1 MKLPRKQ
8 AVLKPAQRAELHH
21 TLQRVF
27 GLEQLRAGQEAVIA
41 NVMARRPTLAIM
53 PTGAGKSLCYQLP
66 ALALPGRTV
75 IVSPLIS
82 LMKDQVDKL
91 AQAGVHAVAV
101 NSSLSASDLAA
112 ALATVQD
119 NEADF
124 VFTTPER
131 LADPEFIE
139 LLRTHPV
146 DLLVIDEA
154 HCISQWGH
162 DFRPAFLEVGA
173 GHRALGS
180 PPVLA
185 LTATANE
192 RVVEDIGK
200 QLGVDLEVIT
210 TSVYRENL
218 HFRVHPT
225 TSDDER
231 LARAIEHV
239 KNAEGSGIVYT
250 ATVKAAEQL
259 HEALLARNECS
270 ALYHG
275 RLPSRRR
282 REQQDAFMQ
291 GRCRVMVATNA
302 FGLGIDKSDIRFV
315 LHFQLPPGLDAY
327 YQEAGRAG
335 RDGSKADCTLLFFH
349 QDRRLRQFL
358 QAGRYPTADDVRA
371 VIGALREA
379 DRLKTPLNTKQLADA
394 LPVALTKVQ
403 VALQLLKDGGVVRQ
417 NRRRELQLSVAS
429 VDDDAVR
436 KWADEYRGRDER
448 DRAALERMVF
458 YAQTGFCRWKVLLE
472 HFGEGEGFDRCGR
485 CDNCVHPPLRR
496 LTPPKHRAA
505 TVRTVPRSRSPYRPG
520 DYAHVQRYGLGRVVA
535 ATATSVTLEFPD
547 GSRRDFVPEYVRRAG
562 K

>member
-1 MKLPRKQ
+1 MR
-8 AVLKPAQRAELHH
+8 AARHAATLKPAQRAELHR
-21 TLQRVF
+21 TLRRVF
-27 GLEQLRAGQEAVIA
+27 GLKRLRAGQEAVIA
-41 NVMARRPTLAIM
+41 NVLARRPTLAIL

-101 NSSLSASDLAA
+101 NSALSASDLAD
-112 ALATVQD
+112 ALRTVKE
-119 NEADF
+119 NESDF

-131 LADPEFIE
+131 LADPEFLE
-139 LLRTHPV
+139 LLKGHAV
-146 DLLVIDEA
+146 DLLVVDEA

-173 GHRALGS
+173 AHRALGS

-192 RVVEDIGK
+192 RVVEDIGR
-200 QLGVDLEVIT
+200 QLGVDLDVIS

-218 HFRVHPT
+218 HFRVRPT
-225 TSDDER
+225 TSEDER
-231 LARAIEHV
+231 MARAVEHIRRTP
-239 KNAEGSGIVYT
+239 GSGIVYT

-259 HEALLARNECS
+259 HAQLQAVGESS

-275 RLPSRRR
+275 RLPSARRHD
-282 REQQDAFMQ
+282 EQDAFME
-291 GRCRVMVATNA
+291 GSCRVMVATNA

-335 RDGSKADCTLLFFH
+335 RDGEPADCTLIFFH

-358 QAGRYPTADDVRA
+358 QAGRYPTVDDVLA
-371 VIGALREA
+371 VLAALRDS
-379 DRLKTPLNTKQLADA
+379 DRLHSPMTARQLANSV
-394 LPVALTKVQ
+394 PVPLTKVQ
-403 VALQLLKDGGVVRQ
+403 VALQLLKEGGVVRQ
-417 NRRRELQLSVAS
+417 NRRRELQLCAGG
-429 VDDDAVR
+429 VDDDTVR
-436 KWADEYRGRDER
+436 TWADEYRDRDER

-485 CDNCVHPPLRR
+485 CDNCISPPLRR
-496 LTPPKHRAA
+496 LTPPKRRL
-505 TVRTVPRSRSPYRPG
+505 TTRPPPPRTPYRPG
-520 DYAHVQRYGLGRVVA
+520 DYAQVQRYGLGRVIA
-535 ATATSVTLEFPD
+535 ANAGSVTLEFPD
-547 GSRRDFVPEYVRRAG
+547 GTRRDFVPRFVRRAG

>member
-1 MKLPRKQ
+1 VNAARKK
-8 AVLKPAQRAELHH
+8 AVLQPAQRAALHR
-21 TLQRVF
+21 TLRRVF

-41 NVMARRPTLAIM
+41 NVLARRPTLAIM

-66 ALALPGRTV
+66 SLALPGRTV

-91 AQAGVHAVAV
+91 VQAGVHAVAV
-101 NSSLSASDLAA
+101 NSSLSAGDLAGV
-112 ALATVQD
+112 LATVKD

-131 LADPEFIE
+131 LCDPDFVA
-139 LLRTHPV
+139 LLKTHPL

-173 GHRALGS
+173 AHRNLGA

-200 QLGVDLEVIT
+200 QLGVALEVIS

-218 HFRVHPT
+218 HLRVRPA
-225 TSDDER
+225 TSEDER
-231 LARAIEHV
+231 LARAIEFV
-239 KNAEGSGIVYT
+239 KGTAGSGIVYT
-250 ATVKAAEQL
+250 ATVKAAELLQ
-259 HEALLARNECS
+259 EALLAGGESS

-275 RLPSRRR
+275 RLPSARR
-282 REQQDAFMQ
+282 REEQDAFMD
-291 GRCRVMVATNA
+291 GTRRVMVATNA
-302 FGLGIDKSDIRFV
+302 FGLGIDKPDIRFV
-315 LHFQLPPGLDAY
+315 LHYQLPPNLDSY

-335 RDGSKADCTLLFFH
+335 RDGDSADCTLLFFH

-358 QAGRYPTADDVRA
+358 QAGRYPTAEDVLA
-371 VIGALREA
+371 VLGAVRES
-379 DRLKTPLNTKQLADA
+379 DRLNTPMSLKQLADS

-417 NRRRELQLSVAS
+417 NRRRELQLETGG
-429 VDDDAVR
+429 VDDDTVR
-436 KWADEYRGRDER
+436 KWAEEYRGREER

-472 HFGEGEGFDRCGR
+472 HFGEGEGFERCGV
-485 CDNCVHPPLRR
+485 CDNCISPPLRR
-496 LTPPKHRAA
+496 LAPVKRRKS
-505 TVRTVPRSRSPYRPG
+505 TVRLSRPRGPYRPG
-520 DYAHVQRYGLGRVVA
+520 DYAHVQRYGLGRVIA
-535 ATATSVTLEFPD
+535 ATPSSVTLEFPD
-547 GSRRDFVPEYVRRAG
+547 GSRRNFVPEFVKRAE

>member
-1 MKLPRKQ
+1 M
-8 AVLKPAQRAELHH
+8 
-21 TLQRVF
+21 F

-41 NVMARRPTLAIM
+41 NVLARRPTLAIM

-91 AQAGVHAVAV
+91 VQAGVHAVAV
-101 NSSLSASDLAA
+101 NSALSAAELAA
-112 ALATVQD
+112 ALETVHT

-131 LADPEFIE
+131 LTDPEFIE
-139 LLRTHPV
+139 LLTTHPI

-173 GHRALGS
+173 AHRLLGS

-192 RVVEDIGK
+192 RVVDDIAK
-200 QLGVDLEVIT
+200 QLGITLEVVS
-210 TSVYRENL
+210 TSVYRQNL
-218 HFRVHPT
+218 HFRVCPT
-225 TSDDER
+225 TNDDER
-231 LARAIEHV
+231 LKRAIEYV
-239 KNAEGSGIVYT
+239 QRASGPGIVYT
-250 ATVKAAEQL
+250 ATVKAAVEL
-259 HEALLARNECS
+259 HEALTVAGERC

-275 RLPSRRR
+275 RLPSLRRHD
-282 REQQDAFMQ
+282 EQDAFMC
-291 GRCRVMVATNA
+291 GDTRVMIATNA
-302 FGLGIDKSDIRFV
+302 FGLGIDKPDIRFV
-315 LHFQLPPGLDAY
+315 LHFQLPPSLDAY

-335 RDGSKADCTLLFFH
+335 RDGDKADCTLLFLH

-358 QAGRYPTADDVRA
+358 QAGRYPTAEDVLA
-371 VIGALREA
+371 VLGAVREA
-379 DRLKTPLNTKQLADA
+379 DRLKLPVNVKQLANS

-403 VALQLLKDGGVVRQ
+403 VALQLLKEGGVVRA
-417 NRRRELQLSVAS
+417 NRRRELQLGRSNA
-429 VDDDAVR
+429 DDATVR
-436 KWADEYRGRDER
+436 QWADEYRGRDER

-472 HFGEGEGFDRCGR
+472 HFGEGEGFERCGR
-485 CDNCVHPPLRR
+485 CDNCVSPPLRQ
-496 LTPPKHRAA
+496 LTPPKRRPNVVRSIRA
-505 TVRTVPRSRSPYRPG
+505 RPPYRPG
-520 DYAHVQRYGLGRVVA
+520 DMAHVQRYGVGRVVA
-535 ATATSVTLEFPD
+535 ATSSSVTLEFPD
-547 GSRRDFVPEYVRRAG
+547 GSTRHFVPQFVRPAD

>member
-1 MKLPRKQ
+1 VTPRQ
-8 AVLKPAQRAELHH
+8 HPAVLKPAQRAALHR
-21 TLQRVF
+21 TLRRVF
-27 GLEQLRAGQEAVIA
+27 GLERLRAGQEAVIA
-41 NVMARRPTLAIM
+41 NVLARRPTLAIL

-66 ALALPGRTV
+66 ALSLPGRTV
-75 IVSPLIS
+75 VVSPLIS

-91 AQAGVHAVAV
+91 AQSGVHAVAV
-101 NSSLSASDLAA
+101 NSALSAADLAD
-112 ALATVQD
+112 ALRNVKD

-131 LADPEFIE
+131 LADPEFVE
-139 LLRTHPV
+139 LLKGHPI
-146 DLLVIDEA
+146 DLLVVDEA

-173 GHRALGS
+173 AHRALGA

-192 RVVEDIGK
+192 RVVADIGR
-200 QLGVDLEVIT
+200 QLGVDLDVVT

-218 HFRVHPT
+218 HFRVRPT
-225 TSDDER
+225 TSDKER
-231 LARAIEHV
+231 LSHALEYVRRT
-239 KNAEGSGIVYT
+239 EGAGIVYT
-250 ATVKAAEQL
+250 ATVKAAELL
-259 HEALLARNECS
+259 HEELRAAGVAA

-275 RLPSRRR
+275 RLPAARRHD
-282 REQQDAFMQ
+282 EQDAFMD
-291 GRCRVMVATNA
+291 GTSRVMVATNA

-335 RDGSKADCTLLFFH
+335 RDGERADCTLLFFH

-358 QAGRYPTADDVRA
+358 QAGRYPTADDVLA
-371 VIGALREA
+371 VVVALREA
-379 DRLKTPLNTKQLADA
+379 ERLETLLTAKQLADS

-403 VALQLLKDGGVVRQ
+403 VALQLLREGGVVRQ
-417 NRRRELQLSVAS
+417 NRRRELQLCPGG
-429 VDDDAVR
+429 VDDDTVR
-436 KWADEYRGRDER
+436 TWADEYRGRDER

-485 CDNCVHPPLRR
+485 CDNCVSPPLRR
-496 LTPPKHRAA
+496 LTPPKRRVT
-505 TVRTVPRSRSPYRPG
+505 TVRAPRPRTPYHPG
-520 DYAHVQRYGLGRVVA
+520 DYAQVQRYGLGRVVA
-535 ATATSVTLEFPD
+535 ASASSVTLEFPD
-547 GSRRDFVPEYVRRAG
+547 GTRRDFVPQFVRRAE

>member
-1 MKLPRKQ
+1 
-8 AVLKPAQRAELHH
+8 VLKPAQRAALHR
-21 TLQRVF
+21 TLRRVF
-27 GLEQLRAGQEAVIA
+27 GLEQLRTGQEAVIA
-41 NVMARRPTLAIM
+41 NVLARRPTLAIM

-91 AQAGVHAVAV
+91 GQAGVHAVAV
-101 NSSLSASDLAA
+101 NSSLSAVDLAI
-112 ALATVQD
+112 ALHSVKE

-131 LADPEFIE
+131 LADPEFVE
-139 LLRTHPV
+139 LLKGHPV

-162 DFRPAFLEVGA
+162 DFRPAFLEVGTA
-173 GHRALGS
+173 RRALGA

-192 RVVEDIGK
+192 RVVEDIGR
-200 QLGVDLEVIT
+200 QLGVALDVVS
-210 TSVYRENL
+210 TSVYRDNL
-218 HFRVHPT
+218 RFHVQPT

-231 LARAIEHV
+231 LARAVEFV
-239 KNAEGSGIVYT
+239 KKERGAGIVYT
-250 ATVKAAEQL
+250 ATVKAAELL
-259 HEALLARNECS
+259 HEALRAAGEGS

-275 RLPSRRR
+275 RLPSARRHD
-282 REQQDAFMQ
+282 EQDAFMD

-302 FGLGIDKSDIRFV
+302 FGLGIDKPDIRFV
-315 LHFQLPPGLDAY
+315 LHFQLPPSLDAY

-335 RDGSKADCTLLFFH
+335 RDGVPADCTLLFFH

-358 QAGRYPTADDVRA
+358 QAGRYPTAEDVLA
-371 VIGALREA
+371 VLGALREA
-379 DRLKTPLNTKQLADA
+379 ERLQAPMTVKQLADT

-403 VALQLLKDGGVVRQ
+403 VALQLLKEGGAVRQ
-417 NRRRELQLSVAS
+417 SRKRELLLAPGG
-429 VDDDAVR
+429 VDDDTVR
-436 KWADEYRGRDER
+436 TWADEYRGRDER

-485 CDNCVHPPLRR
+485 CDNCVSPPLRR
-496 LTPPKHRAA
+496 LTPPKRRVTAHRA
-505 TVRTVPRSRSPYRPG
+505 PRPRSPYRPG
-520 DYAHVQRYGLGRVVA
+520 DYAQVQRYGTGRVIA
-535 ATATSVTLEFPD
+535 ADAGSVTLEFPD
-547 GSRRDFVPEYVRRAG
+547 GTRRDFVPQFVRRME

>member
-1 MKLPRKQ
+1 MKRNRKA
-8 AVLKPAQRAELHH
+8 AVLKPAQRAELHR
-21 TLQRVF
+21 TLRRVF

-41 NVMARRPTLAIM
+41 NVLARRPTLAIM

-66 ALALPGRTV
+66 SLALPGRTV

-91 AQAGVHAVAV
+91 VQTGVHAVAV
-101 NSSLSASDLAA
+101 NSSLSAADLGT
-112 ALATVQD
+112 ALQTVKE

-124 VFTTPER
+124 IFTTPER
-131 LADPEFIE
+131 LADPEFVE
-139 LLRTHPV
+139 LLKTHPL

-162 DFRPAFLEVGA
+162 DFRPAFLEVGTA
-173 GHRALGS
+173 HRALGA

-200 QLGVDLEVIT
+200 QLGVELEVIS

-218 HFRVHPT
+218 HFRVRPT
-225 TSDDER
+225 TNDDER
-231 LARAIEHV
+231 MARAVEHV
-239 KNAEGSGIVYT
+239 RKTEGSGIVYT
-250 ATVKAAEQL
+250 ATVKAAELL
-259 HEALLARNECS
+259 HEALQAAGES
-270 ALYHG
+270 SSLYHG
-275 RLPSRRR
+275 RLASARRH
-282 REQQDAFMQ
+282 EQQDAFME

-302 FGLGIDKSDIRFV
+302 FGLGIDKPDIRFV

-335 RDGSKADCTLLFFH
+335 RDGETADCTLLFFH

-358 QAGRYPTADDVRA
+358 QAGRYPTAEDVLA
-371 VIGALREA
+371 VLGALRESE
-379 DRLKTPLNTKQLADA
+379 RLNAPLTVKQLADS
-394 LPVALTKVQ
+394 LPVPLTKVQ
-403 VALQLLKDGGVVRQ
+403 VALQLLKEGGVVKQ
-417 NRRRELQLSVAS
+417 NRRRELQLAPGG
-429 VDDDAVR
+429 VDDDTVR
-436 KWADEYRGRDER
+436 GWADEYRGRDER

-472 HFGEGEGFDRCGR
+472 HFGEGEGFERCGR
-485 CDNCVHPPLRR
+485 CDNCTSPPLRK
-496 LTPPKHRAA
+496 LTPPKRRASV
-505 TVRTVPRSRSPYRPG
+505 VRPPRPRSPYRPG
-520 DYAHVQRYGLGRVVA
+520 DYAHVTRYGVGRVIA
-535 ATATSVTLEFPD
+535 ANASSVTLEFPD
-547 GSRRDFVPEYVRRAG
+547 GSRRDFVPQFVRRAE